1 MSLRQTSKTCH
12 QASFWNCKDATFGI
26 NEFPRSAVQM
36 KRITNL
42 VSREKALETKLKNTQ
57 GHRVQIGKIV
67 LTNSVS
73 LHCLQWKA
81 LLYVRYLAAK
91 SKVYVFFVGL
101 FTLNISNLILESLVK
116 FVMVRIIKTPYSTSH
131 SLIKLVSLWIPK
143 YGYQFMTKWL
153 KTSFRKVHFPVNTLF
168 PLKRLAK

>member
-12 QASFWNCKDATFGI
+12 QASFWSCKDATFGI

-36 KRITNL
+36 KRISNL
-42 VSREKALETKLKNTQ
+42 VPREKALETRLKNTR
-57 GHRVQIGKIV
+57 GHRVQIGRIV

-73 LHCLQWKA
+73 LQWKA

-91 SKVYVFFVGL
+91 SRVYGFFVGL

-116 FVMVRIIKTPYSTSH
+116 FVMVRIIKTPYSTSY

-143 YGYQFMTKWL
+143 YGYQFMTKWI

-168 PLKRLAK
+168 PLKTLAK

>member
-36 KRITNL
+36 KRISNL
-42 VSREKALETKLKNTQ
+42 VPREKALETKLKNTQ

-73 LHCLQWKA
+73 QHCLQWKA

-91 SKVYVFFVGL
+91 SRVYGFFVGL

-116 FVMVRIIKTPYSTSH
+116 FGEDNKNTVFNLLQSYKTCQSLDSQIWLSIHDKMVKNVFPES
-131 SLIKLVSLWIPK
+131 
-143 YGYQFMTKWL
+143 
-153 KTSFRKVHFPVNTLF
+153 SFSC
-168 PLKRLAK
+168 